1 MMSKQPRKQRKALYN
16 DPLHKRRKRMSA
28 TLSPELREKLGRRA
42 IPVRVGDK
50 VKVLRGD
57 FKDQEGEI
65 QAVNLKK
72 YKVTVENVTLNK
84 ADGNQVFLEIHPSKL
99 MIIDADL
106 DDERRN
112 KHMEA

>member
-28 TLSPELREKLGRRA
+28 TLSPDLREKLGRRA
-42 IPVRVGDK
+42 IPIRVGDK

-57 FKDQEGEI
+57 FTDQEGKV
-65 QAVNLKK
+65 QSVNLKK
-72 YKVTVENVTLNK
+72 YKVTVENVTINK
-84 ADGNQVFLEIHPSKL
+84 SDGNQVLLEIHPSKL

-106 DDERRN
+106 NDERRN
-112 KHMEA
+112 KQKEA